1 MARWTVS
8 VMMPRKYPSRSPKA
22 TERGILRPGGK
33 QMTYTA
39 PLADMRFA
47 LREVAGLQQ
56 IAALPGYEHA
66 TDDTIDAVL
75 EEAAKLAGN
84 GLAPLNREGDKA
96 GAKLENGVVR
106 TAPGF
111 AGLYKEFVDGGWNS
125 LPFDPE
131 FGGQGMPWLLA
142 ATVQEMWQAA
152 NMGFGLVLLLNQGAI
167 DAIHHHGSAEQKATF
182 LPRMISGEWTGTMNL
197 TEPQAGSDLAQLK
210 TRAAR
215 SGDHYLVSGQKIFI
229 TYGEHDMAENI
240 VHLVLARTPDA
251 QAGVRGISLFIVPK
265 FLVGAD
271 GKPAKRN
278 DLRCV
283 SLEHKLGIHASPTCV
298 MSFGDDGGAVGYLVG
313 EEGRG
318 LSYMFTMMN
327 NARLA
332 VGIQGLAIAERAY
345 QQAAAFAKTRVQS
358 KDDASDK
365 PQPVPIV
372 HHADVRRM
380 LMTMRAQIEAMRAL
394 GYYTAAG
401 IDGALKHPDRD
412 SARKIQDRVD
422 LLIPIVK
429 AWFTDLGNEIASL
442 GVQIHG
448 GMGFIEETGAAQH
461 LRDARILPI
470 YEGTNG
476 IQARDLVGR
485 KVAKDGG
492 ETMLALVAEM
502 RATAEEMKASPGD
515 DLAAIRGAL
524 QVAADAL
531 EDATRWVAQSVKAD
545 LVAALAGSVPFL
557 RLAGTALGGWLLAR
571 SALAAQGKLAGRDGD
586 PAFLEA
592 KVVTA
597 RFYAE
602 VILPPALAQLGP
614 LKAAGRTVFALEESQ
629 L

>member
-1 MARWTVS
+1 
-8 VMMPRKYPSRSPKA
+8 
-22 TERGILRPGGK
+22 
-33 QMTYTA
+33 MTYTA

-47 LREVAGLQQ
+47 LREVAGLSGV
-56 IAALPGYEHA
+56 AALPGYEHA

-84 GLAPLNREGDKA
+84 GLAPLNREGDKV

-111 AGLYKEFVDGGWNS
+111 AAIYKEFVEGGWNS

-142 ATVQEMWQAA
+142 TTVQEMWQAA

-167 DAIHHHGSAEQKATF
+167 DAIHHHGSDAQKATY
-182 LPRMISGEWTGTMNL
+182 LPKMISGEWTGTMNL
-197 TEPQAGSDLAQLK
+197 TEPQAGSDLGQLK
-210 TRAAR
+210 SRAVKT
-215 SGDHYLVSGQKIFI
+215 GDHYLVTGQKIFI

-251 QAGVRGISLFIVPK
+251 PAGVRGISLFIVPK
-265 FLVGAD
+265 YLANED
-271 GKPAKRN
+271 GTPGKRN

-327 NARLA
+327 NARLS

-345 QQAAAFAKTRVQS
+345 QQAAAFARSRVQS
-358 KDDASDK
+358 KDDGSAAPAS
-365 PQPVPIV
+365 VSIV

-380 LMTMRAQIEAMRAL
+380 LMSMRAQIEAMRAL

-401 IDGALKHPDRD
+401 IDGAIKQPDKAA
-412 SARKIQDRVD
+412 ARRIQDRVD

-429 AWFTDLGNEIASL
+429 AWFTDLGNEIAST

-448 GMGFIEETGAAQH
+448 GMGFVEETGAAQH

-502 RATAEEMKASPGD
+502 RATAEEMKAAPGD
-515 DLAAIRGAL
+515 DLEAIRTGLEA
-524 QVAADAL
+524 AADAL
-531 EDATRWVAQSVKAD
+531 EDATQWVAQSVKAE
-545 LVAALAGSVPFL
+545 LVNALAGSVPFL

-571 SALAAQGKLAGRDGD
+571 GALVAQTRLGQRDGD

-592 KVVTA
+592 KLVTA

-602 VILPPALAQLGP
+602 VILPPALAELGP
-614 LKAAGRTVFALEESQ
+614 LKAAGRTVFVLSEEQ
-629 L
+629 F

>member
-1 MARWTVS
+1 
-8 VMMPRKYPSRSPKA
+8 
-22 TERGILRPGGK
+22 
-33 QMTYTA
+33 MTYTA

-47 LREVAGLQQ
+47 LREVAGLSGV
-56 IAALPGYEHA
+56 AALPGYEHA

-84 GLAPLNREGDKA
+84 GLAPLNREGDKV

-111 AGLYKEFVDGGWNS
+111 AAIYKEFVEGGWNS

-142 ATVQEMWQAA
+142 TTVQEMWQAA

-167 DAIHHHGSAEQKATF
+167 DAIHHHGSDAQKATY
-182 LPRMISGEWTGTMNL
+182 LPKMISGEWTGTMNL
-197 TEPQAGSDLAQLK
+197 TEPQAGSDLGQLK
-210 TRAAR
+210 SRAVK
-215 SGDHYLVSGQKIFI
+215 SGDHYLVTGQKIFI

-251 QAGVRGISLFIVPK
+251 PAGVRGISLFIVPK
-265 FLVGAD
+265 YLANED
-271 GKPAKRN
+271 GTPGKRN

-327 NARLA
+327 NARLS

-345 QQAAAFAKTRVQS
+345 QQAAAFARSRVQS
-358 KDDASDK
+358 KDDGSAAPAS
-365 PQPVPIV
+365 VSIV

-380 LMTMRAQIEAMRAL
+380 LMSMRAQIEAMRAL

-401 IDGALKHPDRD
+401 IDGALKQPDKAA
-412 SARKIQDRVD
+412 ARRIQDRVD

-429 AWFTDLGNEIASL
+429 AWFTDLGNEIAST

-448 GMGFIEETGAAQH
+448 GMGFVEETGAAQH

-502 RATAEEMKASPGD
+502 RTTAEEMKAAPGD
-515 DLAAIRGAL
+515 DLEAIRTGLEA
-524 QVAADAL
+524 AADAL
-531 EDATRWVAQSVKAD
+531 EDATKWVAQSVKAE
-545 LVAALAGSVPFL
+545 LVNALAGSVPFL

-571 SALAAQGKLAGRDGD
+571 GALVAQTRLGQRDGD

-592 KVVTA
+592 KLVTA

-602 VILPPALAQLGP
+602 VILPPALAELGP
-614 LKAAGRTVFALEESQ
+614 LKAAGRTVFVLSEEQ
-629 L
+629 F

>member
-1 MARWTVS
+1 
-8 VMMPRKYPSRSPKA
+8 
-22 TERGILRPGGK
+22 
-33 QMTYTA
+33 MTYSA

-47 LREVAGLQQ
+47 LREVAGLAGV
-56 IAALPGYEHA
+56 AALPGYEHA

-84 GLAPLNREGDKA
+84 GLAPLNRDGDKV

-111 AGLYKEFVDGGWNS
+111 AAIYKEFVEGGWNS

-142 ATVQEMWQAA
+142 TTVQEMWQAA

-167 DAIHHHGSAEQKATF
+167 DAVHHHGSVDQKATY
-182 LPRMISGEWTGTMNL
+182 LPKMISGEWTGTMNL
-197 TEPQAGSDLAQLK
+197 TEPQAGSDLGQLK
-210 TRAAR
+210 SRAVKT
-215 SGDHYLVSGQKIFI
+215 GDHYLVTGQKIFI

-251 QAGVRGISLFIVPK
+251 PAGVRGISLFIVPK
-265 FLVGAD
+265 CLVGAD
-271 GKPAKRN
+271 GKLGKRN
-278 DLRCV
+278 DLKCV
-283 SLEHKLGIHASPTCV
+283 SLEHKLGIHGSPTCV
-298 MSFGDDGGAVGYLVG
+298 MSFGDNGGAVGYLVG

-327 NARLA
+327 NARLS

-345 QQAAAFAKTRVQS
+345 QQAAAFARTRVQS
-358 KDDASDK
+358 KDDGSPQ
-365 PQPVPIV
+365 PQPVSIV
-372 HHADVRRM
+372 HHPDVRRM
-380 LMTMRAQIEAMRAL
+380 LMSMRAQIEAMRAL

-401 IDGALKHPDRD
+401 IDGALKQPDKEMSR
-412 SARKIQDRVD
+412 RTQDRVD

-429 AWFTDLGNEIASL
+429 AWFTDLGNEIAST

-502 RATAEEMKASPGD
+502 RALVEEMKGAPGD
-515 DLAAIRGAL
+515 DLAAIAAG
-524 QVAADAL
+524 VAASADAL
-531 EDATRWVAQSVKAD
+531 EDATKWVAQSVKAE
-545 LVAALAGSVPFL
+545 LVNALAGSVPFL

-571 SALAAQGKLAGRDGD
+571 SALVAQTKLAARDGD

-592 KVVTA
+592 KLVTA
-597 RFYAE
+597 RFVAE

-614 LKAAGRTVFALEESQ
+614 LKAAGRTVFALGEEQ
-629 L
+629 F

>member
-1 MARWTVS
+1 
-8 VMMPRKYPSRSPKA
+8 
-22 TERGILRPGGK
+22 
-33 QMTYTA
+33 MTYTA

-47 LREVAGLQQ
+47 LREVAGLSGV
-56 IAALPGYEHA
+56 AALPGYEHA

-75 EEAAKLAGN
+75 EEAGKLAGN
-84 GLAPLNREGDKA
+84 GLAPLNREGDKV

-111 AGLYKEFVDGGWNS
+111 AAIYKEFVEGGWNS

-142 ATVQEMWQAA
+142 TAVQEMWQAA

-167 DAIHHHGSAEQKATF
+167 DAIHHHGSDAQKASY

-197 TEPQAGSDLAQLK
+197 TEPQAGSDLGQLK
-210 TRAAR
+210 SRAVKN
-215 SGDHYLVSGQKIFI
+215 GDHYLVTGQKIFI

-251 QAGVRGISLFIVPK
+251 PAGVRGISLFIVPK
-265 FLVGAD
+265 YLPDAD
-271 GKPAKRN
+271 GKPGKRN

-327 NARLA
+327 NARLS

-345 QQAAAFAKTRVQS
+345 QQAAAFARTRVQS
-358 KDDASDK
+358 KDDGSAAPAS
-365 PQPVPIV
+365 VSIV

-380 LMTMRAQIEAMRAL
+380 LMSMRAQIEAMRAL

-401 IDGALKHPDRD
+401 IDGALKQPDK
-412 SARKIQDRVD
+412 AAGRKIQDRVD

-429 AWFTDLGNEIASL
+429 AWFTDLGNEIAST

-502 RATAEEMKASPGD
+502 RATAEEMKAAPGD
-515 DLAAIRGAL
+515 DLEAIRTGLSA
-524 QVAADAL
+524 AADAL
-531 EDATRWVAQSVKAD
+531 EDATKWVAQSVKAE
-545 LVAALAGSVPFL
+545 LVNALAGSVPFL
-557 RLAGTALGGWLLAR
+557 RLAGTALGSWLLAR
-571 SALAAQGKLAGRDGD
+571 SALVAQTRLGQRDGD

-592 KVVTA
+592 KLVTA
-597 RFYAE
+597 RFYTE

-614 LKAAGRTVFALEESQ
+614 LKAAGRTVFALPEEQ
-629 L
+629 F

>member
-1 MARWTVS
+1 
-8 VMMPRKYPSRSPKA
+8 
-22 TERGILRPGGK
+22 
-33 QMTYTA
+33 MTYTA

-47 LREVAGLQQ
+47 LREVAGLSGV
-56 IAALPGYEHA
+56 AVLPGYEHA

-75 EEAAKLAGN
+75 EEAGKLAGN
-84 GLAPLNREGDKA
+84 GLAPLNREGDKV

-111 AGLYKEFVDGGWNS
+111 AAIYKEFVEGGWNS

-142 ATVQEMWQAA
+142 TAVQEMWQAA

-167 DAIHHHGSAEQKATF
+167 DAIHHHGSDEQKATY
-182 LPRMISGEWTGTMNL
+182 LPKMISGEWTGTMNL
-197 TEPQAGSDLAQLK
+197 TEPQAGSDLGQLK
-210 TRAAR
+210 SRAVKN
-215 SGDHYLVSGQKIFI
+215 GDHYLVSGQKIFI

-251 QAGVRGISLFIVPK
+251 PAGVRGISLFIVPK
-265 FLVGAD
+265 YLPGAD
-271 GKPAKRN
+271 GTPGKRN

-327 NARLA
+327 NARLS

-345 QQAAAFAKTRVQS
+345 QQAAAFARTRVQS
-358 KDDASDK
+358 KDDGSAAPAS
-365 PQPVPIV
+365 VSIV

-401 IDGALKHPDRD
+401 IDGALKQPDK
-412 SARKIQDRVD
+412 AAGRKIQDRVD

-429 AWFTDLGNEIASL
+429 AWFTDLGNEIAST

-502 RATAEEMKASPGD
+502 RATAEEMKAAPGD
-515 DLAAIRGAL
+515 DIEAIRTGL
-524 QVAADAL
+524 QAAADAL
-531 EDATRWVAQSVKAD
+531 EDATMWVVQSVKAE
-545 LVAALAGSVPFL
+545 LVNALAGSVPFL

-571 SALAAQGKLAGRDGD
+571 SALVAQTRLGQRDGD

-592 KVVTA
+592 KLVTA

-614 LKAAGRTVFALEESQ
+614 LKSAGRTVFALSEEQ
-629 L
+629 F

>member
-1 MARWTVS
+1 
-8 VMMPRKYPSRSPKA
+8 
-22 TERGILRPGGK
+22 
-33 QMTYTA
+33 MTYTA

-47 LREVAGLQQ
+47 LREVAGLSGV
-56 IAALPGYEHA
+56 AALPGYEHA

-75 EEAAKLAGN
+75 EEAGKLAGN
-84 GLAPLNREGDKA
+84 GLAPLNREGDKV
-96 GAKLENGVVR
+96 GARLENGVVR

-111 AGLYKEFVDGGWNS
+111 AAIYKEFVEGGWNS

-142 ATVQEMWQAA
+142 TAVQEMWQAA

-167 DAIHHHGSAEQKATF
+167 DAIHHHGSEEQKATY

-197 TEPQAGSDLAQLK
+197 TEPQAGSDLGQLK
-210 TRAAR
+210 SRAVKN
-215 SGDHYLVSGQKIFI
+215 GDHYLVSGQKIFI

-251 QAGVRGISLFIVPK
+251 PAGVRGISLFIVPK
-265 FLVGAD
+265 YLPDAD
-271 GKPAKRN
+271 GKPGKRN

-327 NARLA
+327 NARLS

-345 QQAAAFAKTRVQS
+345 QQAAAFARSRVQS
-358 KDDASDK
+358 KDDGSTAPAS
-365 PQPVPIV
+365 VSIV

-380 LMTMRAQIEAMRAL
+380 LMSMRAQIEAMRAL

-401 IDGALKHPDRD
+401 IDGALKQPDKAAGR
-412 SARKIQDRVD
+412 RIQDRVD

-429 AWFTDLGNEIASL
+429 AWFTDLGNEIAST

-448 GMGFIEETGAAQH
+448 GMGFIEDTGAAQH

-502 RATAEEMKASPGD
+502 RATAEEMKAAPGD
-515 DLAAIRGAL
+515 DIDAIRAGLVA
-524 QVAADAL
+524 AADAL
-531 EDATRWVAQSVKAD
+531 EDATRWVAQSVKAE
-545 LVAALAGSVPFL
+545 LVNALAGSVPFL

-571 SALAAQGKLAGRDGD
+571 SALVAQTRLGQRDGD

-592 KVVTA
+592 KLVTA

-614 LKAAGRTVFALEESQ
+614 LKAAGRTVFVLAEEQ
-629 L
+629 F

>member
-1 MARWTVS
+1 
-8 VMMPRKYPSRSPKA
+8 
-22 TERGILRPGGK
+22 
-33 QMTYTA
+33 MTYTA

-47 LREVAGLQQ
+47 LREVAGLGK
-56 IAALPGYEHA
+56 IASLPGYEHA

-84 GLAPLNREGDKA
+84 GLAPLNRDGDKV

-111 AGLYKEFVDGGWNS
+111 TGIYKEFVDGGWNS

-167 DAIHHHGSAEQKATF
+167 DAIHHHGSAQQKAAY
-182 LPRMISGEWTGTMNL
+182 LPKMISGEWTGTMNL
-197 TEPQAGSDLAQLK
+197 TEPQAGSDLGQLK
-210 TRAAR
+210 SRAVKD
-215 SGDHYLVSGQKIFI
+215 GDHYLITGQKIFI
-229 TYGEHDMAENI
+229 TYGEHDLTENI

-251 QAGVRGISLFIVPK
+251 PAGVRGISLFIVPK
-265 FLVGAD
+265 FLPDAE
-271 GKPAKRN
+271 GKPGKRN

-298 MSFGDDGGAVGYLVG
+298 MSFGDDGGAIGHLVG

-327 NARLA
+327 NARLS

-345 QQAAAFAKTRVQS
+345 QQAVAFAKQRVQS
-358 KDDASDK
+358 KDDGSAA
-365 PQPVPIV
+365 PTPVSIV
-372 HHADVRRM
+372 HHPDVRRM
-380 LMTMRAQIEAMRAL
+380 LMSMRAQIEAMRAL

-401 IDGALKHPDRD
+401 IDGALRNPDKD
-412 SARKIQDRVD
+412 AARKTQDRVD

-429 AWFTDLGNEIASL
+429 AWFTDLGNEIAST

-485 KVAKDGG
+485 KVTKDGG
-492 ETMLALVAEM
+492 ETMLMLVAEM
-502 RATAEEMKASPGD
+502 RQLATEMKAAPGD
-515 DLAAIRGAL
+515 DLAAIAAG
-524 QVAADAL
+524 VAASADAL
-531 EDATRWVAQSVKAD
+531 EDATRWVAQTAKAD
-545 LVAALAGSVPFL
+545 LMNALAGSVPFL

-571 SALAAQGKLAGRDGD
+571 SALVAQHKLASREGD
-586 PAFLEA
+586 AAFLEA
-592 KVVTA
+592 KLITA

-614 LKAAGRTVFALEESQ
+614 LKAAGCTVFALTEEQ
-629 L
+629 F

>member
-1 MARWTVS
+1 
-8 VMMPRKYPSRSPKA
+8 MP
-22 TERGILRPGGK
+22 
-33 QMTYTA
+33 YTA

-56 IAALPGYEHA
+56 VAGLPGYEHA

-75 EEAAKLAGN
+75 EEAAKLASG
-84 GLAPLNREGDKA
+84 GLAPLNREGDKV
-96 GAKLENGVVR
+96 GARLENGVVR

-111 AGLYKEFVDGGWNS
+111 VEIYKEFVEGGWNS

-131 FGGQGMPWLLA
+131 YGGQGMPWLLA

-167 DAIHHHGSAEQKATF
+167 DAIHHHGSAEQKATY
-182 LPRMISGEWTGTMNL
+182 LPKMISGEWTGTMNL
-197 TEPQAGSDLAQLK
+197 TEPQAGSDLGQLK
-210 TRAAR
+210 SRAVKN
-215 SGDHYLVSGQKIFI
+215 GDHYLVSGQKIFI
-229 TYGEHDMAENI
+229 TYGDHDMAENI

-251 QAGVRGISLFIVPK
+251 PAGVRGISLFIVPK
-265 FLVGAD
+265 FLVGPD
-271 GKPAKRN
+271 GKPGKHN
-278 DLRCV
+278 DVRCV

-318 LSYMFTMMN
+318 LGYMFTMMN
-327 NARLA
+327 NARLS

-345 QQAAAFAKTRVQS
+345 QKASAFAKNRVQS
-358 KDDASDK
+358 KDDGSDK
-365 PQPVPIV
+365 PQPVSIV
-372 HHADVRRM
+372 HHPDVRRM
-380 LMTMRAQIEAMRAL
+380 LMSMRAQIEAMRAL

-401 IDGALKHPDRD
+401 IDGALKAADKAA
-412 SARKIQDRVD
+412 ARKIQDRVD

-429 AWFTDLGNEIASL
+429 AWFTDLGNEIAST
-442 GVQIHG
+442 GVQVHG
-448 GMGFIEETGAAQH
+448 GMGFVEETGAAQH

-502 RATAEEMKASPGD
+502 RATAAELKAAPGD
-515 DLAAIRGAL
+515 DLAAIRAGLEAS
-524 QVAADAL
+524 ADAL
-531 EDATRWVAQSVKAD
+531 EDATRWVAGSVKSE
-545 LVAALAGSVPFL
+545 LVDALAGSVPFL

-571 SALAAQGKLAGRDGD
+571 GALAAQRRLATRDGD

-592 KVVTA
+592 KIVTA

-602 VILPPALAQLGP
+602 VILPPALAELGP
-614 LKAAGRTVFALEESQ
+614 LKAVGHTVFALPEAV

>member
-1 MARWTVS
+1 
-8 VMMPRKYPSRSPKA
+8 
-22 TERGILRPGGK
+22 
-33 QMTYTA
+33 MTYTA

-47 LREVAGLQQ
+47 LREVAGLGKV
-56 IAALPGYEHA
+56 AELPGYEHA
-66 TDDTIDAVL
+66 TEDTVDAVL

-84 GLAPLNREGDKA
+84 GLAPLNRDGDKV

-111 AGLYKEFVDGGWNS
+111 TGIYKEFVDGGWNS

-142 ATVQEMWQAA
+142 ITVQEMWQAA

-167 DAIHHHGSAEQKATF
+167 DAIHHHGSAEQKAAY
-182 LPRMISGEWTGTMNL
+182 LPKMISGEWTGTMNL

-210 TRAAR
+210 TRAVR
-215 SGDHYLVSGQKIFI
+215 NGDHYLITGQKIFI
-229 TYGEHDMAENI
+229 TYGEHDLTENI
-240 VHLVLARTPDA
+240 VHLVLGRTPDA
-251 QAGVRGISLFIVPK
+251 PPGVRGISLFIVPK
-265 FLVGAD
+265 FLPNAD
-271 GKPAKRN
+271 GTPGQRN

-298 MSFGDDGGAVGYLVG
+298 MSFGDDGGATGYLVG

-332 VGIQGLAIAERAY
+332 VGVQGLAIAERAY
-345 QQAAAFAKTRVQS
+345 QQAAAFAKSRVQS
-358 KDDASDK
+358 KDDGSPK
-365 PQPVPIV
+365 PQPVSIV

-380 LMTMRAQIEAMRAL
+380 LMSMRAQIEAMRAL

-401 IDGALKHPDRD
+401 IDGALRHPDKAA
-412 SARKIQDRVD
+412 ARKTQDRVD

-429 AWFTDLGNEIASL
+429 AWFTDLGNEIAST
-442 GVQIHG
+442 GVQVHG
-448 GMGFIEETGAAQH
+448 GMGFVEETGAAQH

-502 RATAEEMKASPGD
+502 RATAEEMKTAPGD
-515 DLAAIRGAL
+515 DLAAIRGGVVA
-524 QVAADAL
+524 AADAL
-531 EDATRWVAQSVKAD
+531 EDATNWVAQSVKAE
-545 LVAALAGSVPFL
+545 LVNALAGSVPFL
-557 RLAGTALGGWLLAR
+557 RLAATAMGGWLLAK
-571 SALAAQGKLAGRDGD
+571 SALVAQGKLAARDGD

-592 KVVTA
+592 KLITA

-614 LKAAGRTVFALEESQ
+614 LKAAGRTVFALTEEQ
-629 L
+629 F

>member
-1 MARWTVS
+1 
-8 VMMPRKYPSRSPKA
+8 
-22 TERGILRPGGK
+22 
-33 QMTYTA
+33 MTYTA

-47 LREVAGLQQ
+47 LRELAGLHGV
-56 IAALPGYEHA
+56 AALPGYEHA

-84 GLAPLNREGDKA
+84 GLAPLNRDGDKV
-96 GAKLENGVVR
+96 GARLENGVVR

-111 AGLYKEFVDGGWNS
+111 AAIYKEFVDGGWNS
-125 LPFDPE
+125 LPFDPA

-142 ATVQEMWQAA
+142 VTVQEMWQAA

-167 DAIHHHGSAEQKATF
+167 DAIHHHGSAEQKTTY

-197 TEPQAGSDLAQLK
+197 TEPQAGSDLGQLK
-210 TRAAR
+210 ARAVR
-215 SGDHYLVSGQKIFI
+215 SGDHYLITGQKIFI

-251 QAGVRGISLFIVPK
+251 PPGVRGISLFIVPK
-265 FLVGAD
+265 FLVDAD
-271 GKPAKRN
+271 GKPGKRN

-298 MSFGDDGGAVGYLVG
+298 MSYGDDGGAVGYLVG

-327 NARLA
+327 NARLS
-332 VGIQGLAIAERAY
+332 VGIQGLAVAERAY

-358 KDDASDK
+358 KDDGSDN
-365 PQPVPIV
+365 PQPVSIV

-380 LMTMRAQIEAMRAL
+380 LMSMRAQIEAMRAL

-401 IDGALKHPDRD
+401 IDGALKHPDRGA
-412 SARKIQDRVD
+412 ARRTQDRVD

-429 AWFTDLGNEIASL
+429 AWFTDLGNEIAST

-492 ETMLALVAEM
+492 EAMLALVAEM
-502 RATAEEMKASPGD
+502 RELAEEMTAAPGD
-515 DLAAIRGAL
+515 DIAAIRTAL
-524 QVAADAL
+524 AASAEAL
-531 EDATRWVAQSVKAD
+531 EDATRWVAQAVKGE

-557 RLAGTALGGWLLAR
+557 RLAGTALGGWLLAKG
-571 SALAAQGKLAGRDGD
+571 ALVAQGKLAARDGD

-602 VILPPALAQLGP
+602 VIVPPALAQLGP
-614 LKAAGRTVFALEESQ
+614 LKAAGRTVFALDEGQ

>member
-1 MARWTVS
+1 
-8 VMMPRKYPSRSPKA
+8 
-22 TERGILRPGGK
+22 
-33 QMTYTA
+33 MTYTA

-47 LREVAGLQQ
+47 LREVAGLSGV
-56 IAALPGYEHA
+56 AALPGYEHA

-75 EEAAKLAGN
+75 EEAGKLAGN
-84 GLAPLNREGDKA
+84 GLAPLNREGDKV
-96 GAKLENGVVR
+96 GARLENGVVR

-111 AGLYKEFVDGGWNS
+111 AAIYKEFVEGGWNS

-142 ATVQEMWQAA
+142 TAVQEMWQAA

-167 DAIHHHGSAEQKATF
+167 DAIHHHGSEEQKATY

-197 TEPQAGSDLAQLK
+197 TEPQAGSDLGQLK
-210 TRAAR
+210 SRAVKN
-215 SGDHYLVSGQKIFI
+215 GDHYLVSGQKIFI

-251 QAGVRGISLFIVPK
+251 PAGVRGISLFIVPK
-265 FLVGAD
+265 FLAGPD
-271 GKPAKRN
+271 GGLGKRN

-327 NARLA
+327 NARLS

-345 QQAAAFAKTRVQS
+345 QQAAAFARSRVQS
-358 KDDASDK
+358 KDDGSAAPAS
-365 PQPVPIV
+365 VSIV

-380 LMTMRAQIEAMRAL
+380 LMSMRAQIEAMRAL

-401 IDGALKHPDRD
+401 IDGALKQPDK
-412 SARKIQDRVD
+412 AAGRKIQDRVD

-429 AWFTDLGNEIASL
+429 AWFTDLGNEIAST

-448 GMGFIEETGAAQH
+448 GMGFVEETGAAQH

-502 RATAEEMKASPGD
+502 RATAEEMKAAPGD
-515 DLAAIRGAL
+515 DIEAIRNGL
-524 QVAADAL
+524 VAAANAL
-531 EDATRWVAQSVKAD
+531 EDATKWVAQSVKAE
-545 LVAALAGSVPFL
+545 LVNALAGSVPFL

-571 SALAAQGKLAGRDGD
+571 SALVAQTRLGQRDGD

-592 KVVTA
+592 KLVTA

-602 VILPPALAQLGP
+602 VILPPALAELGP
-614 LKAAGRTVFALEESQ
+614 LKAAGRTVFVLAEEQ
-629 L
+629 F

>member
-1 MARWTVS
+1 
-8 VMMPRKYPSRSPKA
+8 
-22 TERGILRPGGK
+22 
-33 QMTYTA
+33 MTYTA

-47 LREVAGLQQ
+47 LREVAGLGK
-56 IAALPGYEHA
+56 IASLPGYEHA

-84 GLAPLNREGDKA
+84 GLAPLNRDGDKV
-96 GAKLENGVVR
+96 GARLENGVVR

-111 AGLYKEFVDGGWNS
+111 TAIYKEFVDGGWNS

-167 DAIHHHGSAEQKATF
+167 DAIHHHGSDAQKAQY
-182 LPRMISGEWTGTMNL
+182 LPKMISGEWTGTMNL
-197 TEPQAGSDLAQLK
+197 TEPQAGSDLGQLK
-210 TRAAR
+210 SRAVK
-215 SGDHYLVSGQKIFI
+215 SGDHYLVTGQKIFI
-229 TYGEHDMAENI
+229 TYGEHDLTENI

-251 QAGVRGISLFIVPK
+251 PAGVRGISLFIVPK
-265 FLVGAD
+265 FLPEAD
-271 GKPAKRN
+271 GKPGKRN

-327 NARLA
+327 NARLS

-345 QQAAAFAKTRVQS
+345 QQAAAFARSRVQS
-358 KDDASDK
+358 KDDGSPK
-365 PQPVPIV
+365 PDPVSIV
-372 HHADVRRM
+372 HHPDVRRM
-380 LMTMRAQIEAMRAL
+380 LMSMRAQIEAMRAL

-401 IDGALKHPDRD
+401 IDGALRTPDKAA
-412 SARKIQDRVD
+412 ARKIQDRVD

-429 AWFTDLGNEIASL
+429 AWFTDLGNEISST

-485 KVAKDGG
+485 KITKDGG

-502 RATAEEMKASPGD
+502 RALAKEMKAAPGD
-515 DLAAIRGAL
+515 DISAICAGVTAS
-524 QVAADAL
+524 ADAL
-531 EDATRWVAQSVKAD
+531 EEATKWVAQTAKAE
-545 LVAALAGSVPFL
+545 LANALAGSVPFL

-571 SALAAQGKLAGRDGD
+571 SALVAQQRLAERDGD

-592 KVVTA
+592 KLITA
-597 RFYAE
+597 RFYAD

-614 LKAAGRTVFALEESQ
+614 LKAAGRTVFALREEQ
-629 L
+629 F

>member
-1 MARWTVS
+1 
-8 VMMPRKYPSRSPKA
+8 
-22 TERGILRPGGK
+22 
-33 QMTYTA
+33 MTYTA

-47 LREVAGLQQ
+47 LREVAGLSGV
-56 IAALPGYEHA
+56 AALPGYEHA

-75 EEAAKLAGN
+75 EEAGKLAGN
-84 GLAPLNREGDKA
+84 GLAPLNREGDKV
-96 GAKLENGVVR
+96 GARLENGVVR

-111 AGLYKEFVDGGWNS
+111 AAIYKEFVEGGWNS

-142 ATVQEMWQAA
+142 TAVQEMWQAA

-167 DAIHHHGSAEQKATF
+167 DAIHHHGSEEQKATY
-182 LPRMISGEWTGTMNL
+182 LPKMISGEWTGTMNL
-197 TEPQAGSDLAQLK
+197 TEPQAGSDLGQLK
-210 TRAAR
+210 SRAVKD
-215 SGDHYLVSGQKIFI
+215 GDHYLVSGQKIYI

-251 QAGVRGISLFIVPK
+251 PAGVRGISLFIVPK
-265 FLVGAD
+265 YLPDAD
-271 GKPAKRN
+271 GKPGKRN

-327 NARLA
+327 NARLS

-345 QQAAAFAKTRVQS
+345 QQAAAFARSRVQS
-358 KDDASDK
+358 KDDGSTAPAS
-365 PQPVPIV
+365 VSIV

-380 LMTMRAQIEAMRAL
+380 LMSMRAQIEAMRAL

-401 IDGALKHPDRD
+401 IDGALKQPDKAAGR
-412 SARKIQDRVD
+412 RIQDRVD

-429 AWFTDLGNEIASL
+429 AWFTDLGNEIAST

-448 GMGFIEETGAAQH
+448 GMGFIEDTGAAQH

-502 RATAEEMKASPGD
+502 RATAEEMKAAPGD
-515 DLAAIRGAL
+515 DIDAIRAGLVA
-524 QVAADAL
+524 AADAL
-531 EDATRWVAQSVKAD
+531 EDATRWVAQSVKAE
-545 LVAALAGSVPFL
+545 LVNALAGSVPFL

-571 SALAAQGKLAGRDGD
+571 SALVAQTRLGQRDGD

-592 KVVTA
+592 KLVTA

-614 LKAAGRTVFALEESQ
+614 LKAAGRTVFVLAEEQ
-629 L
+629 F

>member
-1 MARWTVS
+1 
-8 VMMPRKYPSRSPKA
+8 
-22 TERGILRPGGK
+22 
-33 QMTYTA
+33 MTYTA

-47 LREVAGLQQ
+47 LREVAGLEQV
-56 IAALPGYEHA
+56 AALPGYEHA
-66 TDDTIDAVL
+66 TDDTVDAVL

-111 AGLYKEFVDGGWNS
+111 VGIYKEFVGGGWNS

-142 ATVQEMWQAA
+142 AAVQEMWQAA

-167 DAIHHHGSAEQKATF
+167 DAIHHHGSAEQKATY
-182 LPRMISGEWTGTMNL
+182 LPKMISGEWTGTMNL
-197 TEPQAGSDLAQLK
+197 TEPQAGSDLGQLK
-210 TRAAR
+210 SRAVKA
-215 SGDHYLVSGQKIFI
+215 GDHYLVTGQKIFI
-229 TYGEHDMAENI
+229 TYGEHDMADNI

-251 QAGVRGISLFIVPK
+251 PAGVRGISLFIVPK

-271 GKPAKRN
+271 GSPGPRN
-278 DLRCV
+278 DLHCV

-327 NARLA
+327 NARLS

-358 KDDASDK
+358 KDDGSAK
-365 PQPVPIV
+365 PESVSII

-401 IDGALKHPDRD
+401 IDGALKHPDKET
-412 SARKIQDRVD
+412 ARKTQDRVD

-429 AWFTDLGNEIASL
+429 AWFT
-442 GVQIHG
+442 
-448 GMGFIEETGAAQH
+448 
-461 LRDARILPI
+461 
-470 YEGTNG
+470 
-476 IQARDLVGR
+476 
-485 KVAKDGG
+485 
-492 ETMLALVAEM
+492 
-502 RATAEEMKASPGD
+502 
-515 DLAAIRGAL
+515 
-524 QVAADAL
+524 
-531 EDATRWVAQSVKAD
+531 
-545 LVAALAGSVPFL
+545 
-557 RLAGTALGGWLLAR
+557 
-571 SALAAQGKLAGRDGD
+571 
-586 PAFLEA
+586 
-592 KVVTA
+592 
-597 RFYAE
+597 
-602 VILPPALAQLGP
+602 
-614 LKAAGRTVFALEESQ
+614 
-629 L
+629 